1 MKCKSVF
8 KGITVGAKQSFLFSQ
23 YIVLLLFFAMVA
35 CAPAEPTIVILHTND
50 THSQIEPIAPGKR
63 DGNHAGYAR
72 RMGLIQQLRQEHPN
86 LILLDAGDFSQGTPY
101 FNFYHGRI
109 EVDAFNRMGYD
120 AVTLG
125 NHEFDNG
132 VDTLAKVLQD
142 ANFAVVSSNYDVQ
155 GTPLQDIVRPY
166 HILTRAGVRIGIL
179 GVGVHPEGLIAAK
192 NFHPVRYLDP
202 IPAAQ
207 QVATLLREEHHCD
220 LVICLSHLGTY
231 SLNSEHLSDEMLA
244 QSTNNID
251 IIIGAH
257 THKIVTNHYVQ
268 NLDGDSV
275 LLAQMGKSGARIGKI
290 TLKMT
295 E

>member
-8 KGITVGAKQSFLFSQ
+8 KDIHVPAILSVRLLRCS
-23 YIVLLLFFAMVA
+23 ILVLLFALAA
-35 CAPAEPTIVILHTND
+35 CAPSDPTIVILHTND
-50 THSQIEPIAPGKR
+50 THSQIEPIASGKR
-63 DGNHAGYAR
+63 DGDHAGYAR
-72 RMGLIQQLRQEHPN
+72 RMGLIQQQRQQYPD

-120 AVTLG
+120 VVTLG
-125 NHEFDNG
+125 NHEFDYG
-132 VDTLAKVLQD
+132 VDTLAQVLQG
-142 ANFAVVSSNYDVQ
+142 ANFAVVSCNYDVQ
-155 GTPLQDIVRPY
+155 GSPLQDIVRPY

-179 GVGVHPEGLIAAK
+179 GVGVCPDGLIAAK
-192 NFHPVRYLDP
+192 NFQPLRYLDP

-220 LVICLSHLGTY
+220 LVVCLSHLGTH
-231 SLNSEHLSDEMLA
+231 SLSSEHISDEVLA
-244 QSTNNID
+244 RSTRDID
-251 IIIGAH
+251 VIIGAH

-275 LLAQMGKSGARIGKI
+275 LLAQMGKCGARIGKI